1 MSQDEITVMDDGK
14 CIYQLRGV
22 RLFLSDKFDITKHK
36 NYKLLEYY
44 DKKNL
49 FDVEE
54 YLINRDKVKLKS
66 SYKINRLNI

>member
-1 MSQDEITVMDDGK
+1 MSQDETTVMDGGK

-22 RLFLSDKFDITKHK
+22 RPF
-36 NYKLLEYY
+36 
-44 DKKNL
+44 L

-54 YLINRDKVKLKS
+54 YLTNRDKVKLKS

>member
-1 MSQDEITVMDDGK
+1 MK
-14 CIYQLRGV
+14 KFHIYIRTEKKLS
-22 RLFLSDKFDITKHK
+22 LSFLSDKLDITKHK

-44 DKKNL
+44 DKRNL

-54 YLINRDKVKLKS
+54 YLTNRDKVKLKS